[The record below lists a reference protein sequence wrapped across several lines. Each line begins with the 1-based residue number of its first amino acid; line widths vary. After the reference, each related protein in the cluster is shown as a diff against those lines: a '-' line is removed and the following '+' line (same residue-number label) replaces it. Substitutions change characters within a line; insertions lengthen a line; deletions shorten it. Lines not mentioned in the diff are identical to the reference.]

1 MLKGR
6 KMDNTSLVVI
16 GVLLGILIFGVKTGV
31 GCGFSNLKPNEIFA
45 IAGSYFILSLVLGTF
60 VDYVNM
66 DNFQKIS
73 SMGMNFHVFLS
84 LLLIGAGIY
93 TQKKWNSG
101 HDVSRKTFLIISMPC
116 PVCLAALA
124 ISCMLLASSLEI
136 GGLKIGLLV
145 GTAFF
150 VSVLA
155 STFLFKKMGK
165 TPETLGSAM
174 LLLGIYYLLGAL
186 LIPAYMNTKQMNLTP
201 LEGGDSGIVPLL
213 VLGIFVLGG
222 FFLERVRYNQ

>member
-1 MLKGR
+1 
-6 KMDNTSLVVI
+6 MDSTILVVI
-16 GVLLGILIFGVKTGV
+16 GVLIGILIFGVKTGV
-31 GCGFSNLKPNEIFA
+31 GCGFSNLKRKEILA
-45 IAGSYFILSLVLGTF
+45 IASSYFILSLILGIF

-66 DNFQKIS
+66 DNFQRIS
-73 SMGMNFHVFLS
+73 SMGMNFHVIMS
-84 LLLIGAGIY
+84 LVLIAAGIY

-101 HDVSRKTFLIISMPC
+101 HDVSRKTFLVISMPC

-124 ISCMLLASSLEI
+124 VSCMLLASSLEI

-150 VSVLA
+150 ISVIA
-155 STFLFKKMGK
+155 SSFLFKKMGK

-186 LIPAYMNTKQMNLTP
+186 LIPAYMKTKQLNLAP
-201 LEGGDSGIVPLL
+201 LEGDAGGIMPLLIFGIV
-213 VLGIFVLGG
+213 ILGG
-222 FFLERVRYNQ
+222 FFLEHVRSNQ

>member
-1 MLKGR
+1 
-6 KMDNTSLVVI
+6 MDSTILVVI
-16 GVLLGILIFGVKTGV
+16 GVLMGILIFGVKTGV
-31 GCGFSNLKPNEIFA
+31 GCGFSNLKRKEILA
-45 IAGSYFILSLVLGTF
+45 IAGSYFILSLILGIF
-60 VDYVNM
+60 VDYFSM
-66 DNFQKIS
+66 DNFQRIS
-73 SMGMNFHVFLS
+73 SMGMNFHVLLS
-84 LLLIGAGIY
+84 LVLIAAGIY

-101 HDVSRKTFLIISMPC
+101 CDVSRKTFLVISMPC

-124 ISCMLLASSLEI
+124 VSCMLLASSLEI

-145 GTAFF
+145 GTVFF

-155 STFLFKKMGK
+155 SSFLFKKMGK

-186 LIPAYMNTKQMNLTP
+186 LIPAYMKTKQLNLAP
-201 LEGGDSGIVPLL
+201 LEGGSGGGALPLLIFGIV
-213 VLGIFVLGG
+213 ILGG